1 MSTSHEDLEGEV
13 SYWSAPNTI
22 VQGVLSFGVD
32 ASNNHFLEVCGMPCI
47 RVLSPTQAKQIIT
60 QAKQLKERATLPQ
73 RTHNAARTG
82 RRTVAF
88 GFASND
94 GLACAGQG
102 ISRRQA
108 PCKPNTVDRTGPSA
122 AAAAPAAATLV
133 TMSGAFDAPDPL
145 ADAVK
150 AVQAALWPNS
160 SQCFRWHAAPQYDAS
175 LQRAH
180 FFAPL
185 AQHTMQICGGS
196 APRDSSSDA
205 TAK

>member
-1 MSTSHEDLEGEV
+1 M
-13 SYWSAPNTI
+13 SYWSAPTTI

-32 ASNNHFLEVCGMPCI
+32 ASNNHFLEVCGVPCI

-73 RTHNAARTG
+73 RRHNAARTG

-88 GFASND
+88 GFASNN

-122 AAAAPAAATLV
+122 AAGST
-133 TMSGAFDAPDPL
+133 TQRMWQSYENF
-145 ADAVK
+145 
-150 AVQAALWPNS
+150 VQALTTASGGRASAGPQFILQYHRVSTPCEYTVQYVRAVADNT
-160 SQCFRWHAAPQYDAS
+160 AAKAM
-175 LQRAH
+175 AH
-180 FFAPL
+180 R
-185 AQHTMQICGGS
+185 Q
-196 APRDSSSDA
+196 
-205 TAK
+205 